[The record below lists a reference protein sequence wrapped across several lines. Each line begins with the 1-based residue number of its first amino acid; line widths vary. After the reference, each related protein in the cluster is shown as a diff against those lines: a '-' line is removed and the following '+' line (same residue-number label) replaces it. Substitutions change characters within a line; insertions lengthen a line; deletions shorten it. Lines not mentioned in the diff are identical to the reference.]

1 MLGLYSL
8 GFGSAGRCRCLPLLV
23 SCGRRSCC
31 TFVGDSRAMMHA
43 EKAVAPFTT
52 WCTVCESCSLDLQGP
67 AWAAGHF
74 ASLAHGIRRSGNA
87 CWLCACML
95 LWLCMPFTE
104 LCSAFRACDGQE
116 GERAACGQSTVLAVQ
131 EGHETESGDER
142 KRSISPRCAGWR
154 WG

>member
-1 MLGLYSL
+1 
-8 GFGSAGRCRCLPLLV
+8 
-23 SCGRRSCC
+23 
-31 TFVGDSRAMMHA
+31 MHA

-67 AWAAGHF
+67 AWTAEHF

-104 LCSAFRACDGQE
+104 LCSTLRACDGQE

-131 EGHETESGDER
+131 EGHET
-142 KRSISPRCAGWR
+142 
-154 WG
+154 